1 MEFMASVRLKL
12 SQRPKL
18 TLNTWHHTVLD
29 TPPLLLIPATDMD
42 TLLPTDMVSVI
53 TDTPELDMASV
64 RPNLSQKLMPNTRH
78 HTVLDTPPPLLT
90 PTTDMATLLP
100 TDMVSVT
107 TDTPPLDMDSITT
120 DIPDS
125 DIISKISSQI
135 MAGILNDQAQC
146 IKLPLEVFSVLT
158 QRNLHYLGKL

>member
-1 MEFMASVRLKL
+1 MVSVITDTPDLDMASVRLKL
-12 SQRPKL
+12 SQR
-18 TLNTWHHTVLD
+18 
-29 TPPLLLIPATDMD
+29 
-42 TLLPTDMVSVI
+42 
-53 TDTPELDMASV
+53 
-64 RPNLSQKLMPNTRH
+64 LMPNTRH
-78 HTVLDTPPPLLT
+78 HTMLDTPPPLLT

-107 TDTPPLDMDSITT
+107 TDTPDLDMASVRLKLSQRLMPNARPPIVLDTTPLLPTPTMDIATPPPMDMDSITT

-146 IKLPLEVFSVLT
+146 IKLPLEVFSVLKQT
-158 QRNLHYLGKL
+158 DLHYLGKL